1 MDKNKKFFILFGI
14 VVIVIASGLIFYYL
28 ATNGSDKEFVV
39 RDKDSFTSQ
48 QDVLDY
54 FEQYKQA
61 QSKDTY
67 GGKTPEETLGL
78 FVDAL
83 KKGDTTLASKYFVLD
98 KQDEMKDS
106 LKQGIESGGANR
118 LMDYYLNGNIEKTYN
133 DLLNTHRFRILKEK
147 DQPGFI
153 INFAL
158 NKPTKLWKIES
169 L

>member
-1 MDKNKKFFILFGI
+1 
-14 VVIVIASGLIFYYL
+14 
-28 ATNGSDKEFVV
+28 EFVV

-98 KQDEMKDS
+98 KQKEMGDNFKKG
-106 LKQGIESGGANR
+106 LK
-118 LMDYYLNGNIEKTYN
+118 NGSI
-133 DLLNTHRFRILKEK
+133 DLLLSVLNKEK
-147 DQPGFI
+147 IASKLSENNYRFTTVDANGVAEF
-153 INFAL
+153 NFDLIL
-158 NKPTKLWKIES
+158 NELTNIWKIES

>member
-1 MDKNKKFFILFGI
+1 MNNKKNLIW
-14 VVIVIASGLIFYYL
+14 VVIILIILVVGAYFL
-28 ATNGSDKEFVV
+28 FFQKNDEFVV

-61 QSKDTY
+61 QSKDIY

-83 KKGDTTLASKYFVLD
+83 KNGDVDLASKYFVLS
-98 KQDEMKDS
+98 KQEEIKEDLGMIKQRDNFEKFLPILTSQTEKHFYEYDNSYEFNFLNNEKVSIFS
-106 LKQGIESGGANR
+106 LFLSLNRESN
-118 LMDYYLNGNIEKTYN
+118 
-133 DLLNTHRFRILKEK
+133 
-147 DQPGFI
+147 
-153 INFAL
+153 
-158 NKPTKLWKIES
+158 LWKIED

>member
-1 MDKNKKFFILFGI
+1 MNNKKNLIW
-14 VVIVIASGLIFYYL
+14 VVIILIILVVGAYFL
-28 ATNGSDKEFVV
+28 FFQKNDEFVV

-67 GGKTPEETLGL
+67 GGKTPEETLSL

-83 KKGDTTLASKYFVLD
+83 KKGDTKLASKYFILD
-98 KQDEMKDS
+98 KQDEAKKELDA
-106 LKQGIESGGANR
+106 GVESGGVNKF
-118 LMDYYLNGNIEKTYN
+118 LEFYSFDKKNITKMGILNLYEIEYLDENGNG
-133 DLLNTHRFRILKEK
+133 
-147 DQPGFI
+147 PGFVFRVKFVEESNI
-153 INFAL
+153 
-158 NKPTKLWKIES
+158 WKIES